1 MRLSSASDSRVTPPV
16 EPAATSRLVLLAS
29 AAWLGHILAAG
40 GITASQSLLALA
52 LLFSLIA
59 WWRRELSPPWHRV
72 LVPMALYV
80 LASWGSALASADPL
94 DGLDQANEW
103 FHFSAFAVGLALMRT
118 LPALRER
125 AFAALAII
133 VTALAVMGLWQ
144 YFVLGHRTLE
154 QRITGTTAH
163 VMTFSGILLIGS
175 LFVGVIALHR
185 RSKLY
190 GVAFLIGTV
199 ALALTFTRGAWLGW
213 FTGAGVWLALYRP
226 RWIAWSI
233 PVLLLAL
240 SFAPMPLFSRFVS
253 SFDTRQASNFDRLK
267 MAESGW
273 EMIRDRPIAGVGP
286 GRIKETYPL
295 YRAEDAPR
303 FRIPHL
309 HNNPL
314 QIWAE
319 RGLAALMAVTAI
331 FGVLIA
337 AFLRM
342 RRVPASR
349 PWCDAALVTIGGFL
363 VAGMFEF
370 NFGDTEVLMVLL
382 DVLAIAVAGGELSRR
397 HVPN

>member
-1 MRLSSASDSRVTPPV
+1 M
-16 EPAATSRLVLLAS
+16 
-29 AAWLGHILAAG
+29 AWLGHILAAG
-40 GITASQSLLALA
+40 GITASQSLLAVA
-52 LLFSLIA
+52 LLLSIIG
-59 WWRRELSPPWHRV
+59 WWRSELASPWHRV

-80 LASWGSALASADPL
+80 VASWGSALASADPV

-103 FHFSAFAVGLALMRT
+103 FHFSAFAIGLALMRSI
-118 LPALRER
+118 PALRER
-125 AFAALAII
+125 AVAALAVV
-133 VTALAVMGLWQ
+133 VTALSLLGLWQ
-144 YFVLGHRTLE
+144 YFVLGHTTLE

-175 LFVGVIALHR
+175 LFIGVMAIHR
-185 RSKLY
+185 RSLPY
-190 GVAFLIGTV
+190 GAAFLIITT

-240 SFAPMPLFSRFVS
+240 VVAPMPLFSRLVS
-253 SFDTRQASNFDRLK
+253 SFDTRQASNFDRVK
-267 MAESGW
+267 MAQSGW
-273 EMIRDRPIAGVGP
+273 EMIRDRPVAGVGP
-286 GRIKETYPL
+286 GQIKQTYPL

-319 RGLAALMAVTAI
+319 RGLAAIMAATAI

-337 AFLRM
+337 WFLRK
-342 RRVPASR
+342 RRDPAR
-349 PWCDAALVTIGGFL
+349 RHWCDAGLVTIGGFL

-382 DVLAIAVAGGELSRR
+382 DVMAIAVAGAELPQSG
-397 HVPN
+397 PLD